1 MIIWMTIFVMTSGMT
16 LVLGG
21 VLAIAGSQTR
31 QEEETARQVAPSS
44 RSAA

>member
-21 VLAIAGSQTR
+21 VLAIAGSRTR
-31 QEEETARQVAPSS
+31 QEEETARQLAESS